1 MTIDSHVSDKFTLS
15 ISKFSNDLIRGM
27 SEMSKPWSLM
37 LAALLNLK

>member
-1 MTIDSHVSDKFTLS
+1 MTIDSRVSDKFTQS
-15 ISKFSNDLIRGM
+15 ISKYGNDLIGGM